1 MLTLLLV
8 IGIILL
14 ALWAL
19 GLITR
24 RTLGGGAPYI
34 TCYCSYSC
42 NSLAGICD
50 NTISPTK
57 DRVPRACP
65 WNSKSLHLKRAISS

>member
-8 IGIILL
+8 IGIILV

-24 RTLGGGAPYI
+24 RTLRGGIHILLIIAVI
-34 TCYCSYSC
+34 
-42 NSLAGICD
+42 LVILWL
-50 NTISPTK
+50 
-57 DRVPRACP
+57 VF
-65 WNSKSLHLKRAISS
+65 AIF

>member
-8 IGIILL
+8 IGIILV

-24 RTLGGGAPYI
+24 RTLGGG
-34 TCYCSYSC
+34 
-42 NSLAGICD
+42 
-50 NTISPTK
+50 
-57 DRVPRACP
+57 
-65 WNSKSLHLKRAISS
+65 LHVLLVIAVIIIILWVVFAIIR

>member
-14 ALWAL
+14 VLWGM

-24 RTLGGGAPYI
+24 RTLGGG
-34 TCYCSYSC
+34 
-42 NSLAGICD
+42 
-50 NTISPTK
+50 
-57 DRVPRACP
+57 
-65 WNSKSLHLKRAISS
+65 LHVLVVIAVILIILWLIFAIVR

>member
-14 ALWAL
+14 ALWGL

-24 RTLGGGAPYI
+24 RTLGGG
-34 TCYCSYSC
+34 
-42 NSLAGICD
+42 
-50 NTISPTK
+50 
-57 DRVPRACP
+57 
-65 WNSKSLHLKRAISS
+65 LHVLLVIAVVLVILWIIFAIVR

>member
-8 IGIILL
+8 IGIILF

-24 RTLGGGAPYI
+24 RTLGGG
-34 TCYCSYSC
+34 
-42 NSLAGICD
+42 
-50 NTISPTK
+50 
-57 DRVPRACP
+57 
-65 WNSKSLHLKRAISS
+65 LHILLVIGVILIILWVIFEVF

>member
-8 IGIILL
+8 IGIILF

-24 RTLGGGAPYI
+24 RTLGGG
-34 TCYCSYSC
+34 
-42 NSLAGICD
+42 
-50 NTISPTK
+50 
-57 DRVPRACP
+57 
-65 WNSKSLHLKRAISS
+65 LHVLLIIGVILIILWVVFRIF

>member
-8 IGIILL
+8 IGIILV

-24 RTLGGGAPYI
+24 RTMGGG
-34 TCYCSYSC
+34 
-42 NSLAGICD
+42 
-50 NTISPTK
+50 
-57 DRVPRACP
+57 
-65 WNSKSLHLKRAISS
+65 LHVLLVIAVILIILWVIFAIVR